1 MRPIF
6 HKGTINSFS
15 SFQRLNLS
23 PYSHSIFPHYE
34 KAVVDYLPIFA
45 DLKQRPVLVVG
56 GGEVAAR
63 KVDLLLRAGAEI
75 RIVAQSLSPEL
86 EHQRQQGHIRW
97 LGQAF
102 AAQQLDDVFLVIAAT
117 DDSVLNAQVFS
128 EADKRRVL
136 ANVVDDQPR
145 CSFIFPSI
153 IDRSPLVVAV
163 SSSGQAPVLARML
176 REKLEALLPASL
188 GQMAEVAGR
197 WRGQVKQRLSSIGER
212 RRFWEKIF
220 GGRFSTLVA
229 NGQQA
234 QAEQQ
239 LEQDLQQFALG
250 REGTQGEIALVGAGP
265 GDVGLLTLRGL
276 QVMQQ
281 ADVVLYDHLVS
292 DEILDLVRR
301 DAERICVGK
310 RAGAHSVIQEETN
323 RLLVELAQQGKRVVR
338 LKGGDPF
345 IFGRGGEELQVAAAA
360 GIPFQVVPG
369 VTAAAGATAYAG
381 IPLTHRD
388 HAQSVTFITGHCRPD
403 GDGLDWA
410 DLARARQTLAIYM
423 GTMKAADISQRLI
436 AHGREASTPVAVIS
450 RGTRADQQVQIG
462 TLQQLEQLAQQA
474 PLPALLVIGEV
485 VELHH
490 QIAWFGHQ
498 PQTEGVSRPAV
509 VNLA

>member
-1 MRPIF
+1 M
-6 HKGTINSFS
+6 
-15 SFQRLNLS
+15 
-23 PYSHSIFPHYE
+23 
-34 KAVVDYLPIFA
+34 DYLPIFA

-56 GGEVAAR
+56 GGDVAAR
-63 KVDLLLRAGAEI
+63 KVSLLQRAGAEI

-86 EHQRQQGHIRW
+86 EQQRQQGRVLW
-97 LGQAF
+97 LGKTF
-102 AAQQLDDVFLVIAAT
+102 DPQQLDDVFLAITAT
-117 DDSVLNAQVFS
+117 DDNALNAAVFA

-163 SSSGQAPVLARML
+163 SSSGQAPVLARLL

-188 GQMAEVAGR
+188 GQMAQVAGR
-197 WRGQVKQRLSSIGER
+197 WRGQVKQRLASIGER
-212 RRFWEKIF
+212 RRFWENTF
-220 GGRFSTLVA
+220 GGRFATLVA
-229 NGQQA
+229 NGQTA
-234 QAEQQ
+234 QAERQ
-239 LEQDLQQFALG
+239 LEQDLHRFAAG
-250 REGTQGEIALVGAGP
+250 DEGAQGEIALVGAGP

-292 DEILDLVRR
+292 GEILDLVRR

-436 AHGREASTPVAVIS
+436 AHGRDAATPVAVIS

-462 TLQQLEQLAQQA
+462 TLEQLEYLAQRA

-498 PQTEGVSRPAV
+498 SQTEGAARPAV

>member
-1 MRPIF
+1 MR
-6 HKGTINSFS
+6 S
-15 SFQRLNLS
+15 
-23 PYSHSIFPHYE
+23 
-34 KAVVDYLPIFA
+34 
-45 DLKQRPVLVVG
+45 
-56 GGEVAAR
+56 
-63 KVDLLLRAGAEI
+63 
-75 RIVAQSLSPEL
+75 
-86 EHQRQQGHIRW
+86 
-97 LGQAF
+97 
-102 AAQQLDDVFLVIAAT
+102 
-117 DDSVLNAQVFS
+117 
-128 EADKRRVL
+128 
-136 ANVVDDQPR
+136 ANVV
-145 CSFIFPSI
+145 
-153 IDRSPLVVAV
+153 A
-163 SSSGQAPVLARML
+163 SG
-176 REKLEALLPASL
+176 K
-188 GQMAEVAGR
+188 
-197 WRGQVKQRLSSIGER
+197 KT
-212 RRFWEKIF
+212 F
-220 GGRFSTLVA
+220 GGRFATLVA
-229 NGQQA
+229 NGQSA
-234 QAEQQ
+234 QAERQ
-239 LEQDLQQFALG
+239 LEQDLQQFAQG
-250 REGTQGEIALVGAGP
+250 GEGTQGEIALVGAGP

-436 AHGREASTPVAVIS
+436 AHGP
-450 RGTRADQQVQIG
+450 RGHHAGGGDQPRHACG
-462 TLQQLEQLAQQA
+462 SAGANRHAATA
-474 PLPALLVIGEV
+474 
-485 VELHH
+485 
-490 QIAWFGHQ
+490 
-498 PQTEGVSRPAV
+498 
-509 VNLA
+509 

>member
-1 MRPIF
+1 
-6 HKGTINSFS
+6 
-15 SFQRLNLS
+15 
-23 PYSHSIFPHYE
+23 
-34 KAVVDYLPIFA
+34 VDYLPIFA

-56 GGEVAAR
+56 GGDVAAR
-63 KVDLLLRAGAEI
+63 KVDLLQRAGAEI

-86 EHQRQQGHIRW
+86 EQQRQQGQLLW
-97 LGQAF
+97 LGKTF
-102 AAQQLDDVFLVIAAT
+102 DPQQLDEVFLAIAAT
-117 DDSVLNAQVFS
+117 DDNALNAAVFA

-163 SSSGQAPVLARML
+163 SSSGQAPVLARLL

-188 GQMAEVAGR
+188 GQMAQVAGR
-197 WRGQVKQRLSSIGER
+197 WRGQAKQRLASIGER
-212 RRFWEKIF
+212 RRFWEKAF
-220 GGRFSTLVA
+220 GGRFATLVA
-229 NGQQA
+229 NGQTA
-234 QAEQQ
+234 QAERQ
-239 LEQDLQQFALG
+239 LEQDLQSFAAG
-250 REGTQGEIALVGAGP
+250 DEGAQGEIALVGAGP

-292 DEILDLVRR
+292 GEILDLVRR

-436 AHGREASTPVAVIS
+436 AHGRAADTPVAVIS

-462 TLQQLEQLAQQA
+462 TLDQLEHLAQRA

-498 PQTEGVSRPAV
+498 SQTEGAARPAV